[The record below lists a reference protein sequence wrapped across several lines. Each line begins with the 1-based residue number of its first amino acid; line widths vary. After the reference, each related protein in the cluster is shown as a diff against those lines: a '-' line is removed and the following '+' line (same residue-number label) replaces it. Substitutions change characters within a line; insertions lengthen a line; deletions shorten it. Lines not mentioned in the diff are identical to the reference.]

1 MSQLGVGK
9 CNRRLQWARTR
20 ADNRLRMR
28 ALQLDVLGKEL
39 MASLW
44 KRRDRDTGVTV
55 RHVAAPVTD
64 AAALDRLLAPLP
76 EASELRPRLM
86 RAFFARAWDVKLQCD
101 YWVRSDGA
109 HVVCF
114 TIRGL
119 TLQQAAAVR
128 VRWDAKRRRKLSQE
142 ALADVIA
149 AHIGCSVTLES

>member
-1 MSQLGVGK
+1 
-9 CNRRLQWARTR
+9 
-20 ADNRLRMR
+20 MR

-55 RHVAAPVTD
+55 RHAAAPLTD
-64 AAALDRLLAPLP
+64 AAALDRLLEPLP
-76 EASELRPRLM
+76 EASELRPRL
-86 RAFFARAWDVKLQCD
+86 AGKFFARAWDAKVQRD
-101 YWVRSDGA
+101 YWITSDGTS
-109 HVVCF
+109 VVCF

-128 VRWDAKRRRKLSQE
+128 VRWDAKRRRKLGTE

-149 AHIGCSVTLES
+149 AQIGCSVTLET